1 MNWSFWKDLWG
12 FGGGR
17 REQPVARGIFPDQA
31 LNLRRPAVEAQSLKH
46 WTAGEVQGLWFD
58 GGQFEEMFG

>member
-1 MNWSFWKDLWG
+1 M
-12 FGGGR
+12 
-17 REQPVARGIFPDQA
+17 ARGIFPDQA
-31 LNLRRPAVEAQSLKH
+31 LNLRHPAVEAQSLKH